1 MHILCVENK
10 NMEENSL
17 TSTVCGFPK
26 EGEFLPDIGSDPN
39 FIFINDPSFDAL
51 RLIDIDGNII
61 NVNSWVE
68 CAHYIKGGWSTSQ
81 QSLIT
86 SEYTLFLVMSVTIV
100 AYLGLKVF
108 RKVLQ

>member
-1 MHILCVENK
+1 MHILCVEIK
-10 NMEENSL
+10 NMEQNSN
-17 TSTVCGFPK
+17 TNNMCGLPK

-39 FIFINDPSFDAL
+39 FVFVSDPNFDSV
-51 RLIDIDGNII
+51 RLIDLEGNII